1 MYILLD
7 ASVVDGVLDARILG
21 MYASP
26 VEVLDAVTEF
36 IDPTMD
42 AVKLCQRASALSGE
56 ETLVYVAATDDEDN
70 CVVQIHYW

>member
-1 MYILLD
+1 
-7 ASVVDGVLDARILG
+7 

-42 AVKLCQRASALSGE
+42 AVELCQRANALSGE

-70 CVVQIHYW
+70 RVVQVHYW